1 MTSTIG
7 TTGIWDFYDAET
19 NKYMYSFNGFM
30 SKKNRVK
37 INRMGFAYV
46 LLSTDFRS
54 NVNNDQRV
62 FQAVA

>member
-1 MTSTIG
+1 
-7 TTGIWDFYDAET
+7 
-19 NKYMYSFNGFM
+19 MYSFNGFM